1 MKIPLRQLDGT
12 LKSGLSA
19 AYLVTGAE
27 PLLVDEA
34 LDKIRAAARAQG
46 FDSRELHVVD
56 RGFRWLELEA
66 SADNLSLFAARKLV
80 ELRLHTPR
88 LGDDGGK
95 AVRGLVERPDPDRL
109 LVIALAE
116 KLDSSTARTAWVKA
130 IEQHGVW
137 VEIWPVDRTELP
149 RWIGER
155 ARANGVRLTSDA
167 AVALA
172 ERVEGNLLAA
182 DQELKKLA
190 LAGHGARELDESAV
204 LEAVA
209 NSARYDV
216 FGLADAVSA
225 GDAKRAFQVMDGLR
239 AEGVEPVLLSWAL
252 CREIVLLARLKY
264 AVEHGAA
271 VDALLN
277 RERVM
282 RRRQPVVKSALR
294 RLRWQDL
301 KALLARAA
309 EVDAAVKG
317 AAETAP
323 WEALTGFVLESL
335 RAGRSA
341 PRPRA

>member
-1 MKIPLRQLDGT
+1 
-12 LKSGLSA
+12 
-19 AYLVTGAE
+19 
-27 PLLVDEA
+27 
-34 LDKIRAAARAQG
+34 
-46 FDSRELHVVD
+46 VD

-116 KLDSSTARTAWVKA
+116 KLDSSTARPAWVKA

-204 LEAVA
+204 LEAVR
-209 NSARYDV
+209 S
-216 FGLADAVSA
+216 
-225 GDAKRAFQVMDGLR
+225 
-239 AEGVEPVLLSWAL
+239 E
-252 CREIVLLARLKY
+252 
-264 AVEHGAA
+264 EH
-271 VDALLN
+271 
-277 RERVM
+277 
-282 RRRQPVVKSALR
+282 
-294 RLRWQDL
+294 
-301 KALLARAA
+301 
-309 EVDAAVKG
+309 
-317 AAETAP
+317 
-323 WEALTGFVLESL
+323 
-335 RAGRSA
+335 
-341 PRPRA
+341 